1 MHPKRY
7 VPKRAFARSPP
18 AWMIYIKACA
28 FLRMPLNGNSSGRQS
43 RRWWVTSL
51 AILAAVIVLAAFV
64 HRDDAV
70 PVRTAVVERSS
81 IRSLVS
87 TNGKIE
93 PVNNFEAHAPV
104 STSVRRVFFKEGD
117 SVKKGQLLIVLDDS
131 DARAQ
136 AARAQTLLK
145 AAQADLD
152 AARRGGNQEEVLSL
166 EAQLVKAGTDRDTA
180 QRNLD
185 ALKKLE
191 PEGAAS
197 AGEVRDAENALARA
211 DAQLTF
217 LRQKQTRRY
226 SSAELARV
234 EAQRAEAQATYD
246 AAQDVLAKSNV
257 RAPFDGIVYSLPA
270 KQGGF
275 VAAGDLLL
283 QVADLRKVQV
293 RAFVD
298 EPDVGRLAPGNPIE
312 ITWDAVPGRV
322 WRSAVTAI
330 PSTVK
335 LRGSRNVGET
345 TSIVENSDLKLLP
358 NINVGVTIVAAEHSN
373 VLVVPR
379 EAVRMDDS
387 KPYVLQVFG
396 HTLKRRDVQT
406 SVSSLTQVEITGGLS
421 AKDVLAISSW
431 NGKPIGDGTQV
442 KF

>member
-1 MHPKRY
+1 
-7 VPKRAFARSPP
+7 
-18 AWMIYIKACA
+18 MIYIEACA
-28 FLRMPLNGNSSGRQS
+28 FLFMPLNGNSSRRQP
-43 RRWWVTSL
+43 RRWWITAL

-64 HRDDAV
+64 SRRDDAV
-70 PVRTAVVERSS
+70 PVRTAVVEQST

-104 STSVRRVFFKEGD
+104 STSVRRVFIKEGD
-117 SVKKGQLLIVLDDS
+117 SVKKGQLLVVLDDA

-136 AARAQTLLK
+136 AARAQTQLR
-145 AAQADLD
+145 AAQADLS
-152 AARRGGNQEEVLSL
+152 AAKRGGNQEEVLSL
-166 EAQLVKAGTDRDTA
+166 EAQLVKAGTDRDSA

-191 PEGAAS
+191 RQGAAS
-197 AGEVRDAENALARA
+197 AGEVREAENALARA

-217 LRQKQTRRY
+217 LRQKQTKRY
-226 SSAELARV
+226 SNAELARV
-234 EAQRAEAQATYD
+234 EAQRAEAQATYH

-257 RAPFDGIVYSLPA
+257 RAPFDGIVHSLPS

-283 QVADLRKVQV
+283 QLADLRKVLV

-322 WRSAVTAI
+322 WRAVVTAI

-345 TSIVENSDLKLLP
+345 TSIVDNKDLKLLP
-358 NINVGVTIVAAEHSN
+358 NINVGVTIVAAEHDN

-379 EAVRMDDS
+379 EAVRMDDA
-387 KPYVLQVFG
+387 KPYALLVVG
-396 HTLKRRDVQT
+396 HELKRRNVET
-406 SVSSLTQVEITGGLS
+406 SLSNLTQVEITRGLS
-421 AKDVLAISSW
+421 TKDVVAISSW
-431 NGKPIGDGTQV
+431 NSKPIGDRTQV

>member
-1 MHPKRY
+1 
-7 VPKRAFARSPP
+7 
-18 AWMIYIKACA
+18 
-28 FLRMPLNGNSSGRQS
+28 MPLNGNSSGRQP
-43 RRWWVTSL
+43 RRWWLTALVL
-51 AILAAVIVLAAFV
+51 LVAGIGLAAFV
-64 HRDDAV
+64 SHRDDPV
-70 PVRTAVVERSS
+70 TVRTAVVGQGS

-104 STSVRRVFFKEGD
+104 ATSVRRVLIKEGD
-117 SVKKGQLLIVLDDS
+117 AVKKGELLLVLDDA

-136 AARAQTLLK
+136 AARAQTQLK
-145 AAQADLD
+145 AAQSDLS
-152 AARRGGNQEEVLSL
+152 AAERGGSQEEVLAL
-166 EAQLVKAGTDRDTA
+166 QAQLVKASTDRDTA

-191 PEGAAS
+191 QQGAAS
-197 AGEVRDAENALARA
+197 AGEVRTAQDALASA

-217 LRQKQTRRY
+217 LRQKQTKRY
-226 SSAELARV
+226 SNAELAHV
-234 EAQRAEAQATYD
+234 DAQRADAQATFD

-275 VAAGDLLL
+275 VGAGDLLL
-283 QVADLRKVQV
+283 QMADLRKVLV
-293 RAFVD
+293 RTFVD
-298 EPDVGRLAPGNPIE
+298 EPDVGRLAVGDPIE

-322 WRSAVTAI
+322 WRATVTSV

-345 TSIVENSDLKLLP
+345 TSIVDNKDLKLLP
-358 NINVGVTIVAAEHSN
+358 NINVGVTIVSAEHDN

-387 KPYVLQVFG
+387 KPYVLQVTG
-396 HTLKRRDVQT
+396 HELKRRDVNT
-406 SVSSLTQVEITGGLS
+406 SLSNLTQVEITHGLS
-421 AKDVLAISSW
+421 ANDVVAISSW